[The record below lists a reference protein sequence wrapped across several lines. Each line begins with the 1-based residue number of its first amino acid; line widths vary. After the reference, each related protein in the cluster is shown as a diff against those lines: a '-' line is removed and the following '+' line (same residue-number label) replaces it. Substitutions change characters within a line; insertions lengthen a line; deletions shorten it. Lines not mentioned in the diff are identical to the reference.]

1 MTSPLTPDHLGDPNN
16 EVPVLNIPNLLT
28 VARLIM
34 VPVFGYLVLA
44 IEQTEAVQWASA
56 AVFLVAALTDL
67 VDGVWARRYG
77 LVTNFGKIADP
88 IADKALIGTALVALS
103 IQGEIAW
110 WVTGV
115 IIFREIAITLLR
127 FWVIKQGVI
136 PASRGGKLKTVSQI
150 VAIVAFLLP
159 LHGWIDAVAQMSLG
173 VALALTITTGV
184 DYVLKARIH
193 PQNG

>member
-1 MTSPLTPDHLGDPNN
+1 MTHQSTPDHIGDPSN
-16 EVPVLNIPNLLT
+16 EVPVLNIPNVLT
-28 VARLIM
+28 VARLFM
-34 VPVFGYLVLA
+34 VPIFGYLALA
-44 IEQTEAVQWASA
+44 MNQTVTVQWMSA
-56 AVFLVAALTDL
+56 TVFLLAALTDF

-115 IIFREIAITLLR
+115 IIFREVAITLMR
-127 FWVIKQGVI
+127 FWVIRNGVI

-150 VAIVAFLLP
+150 VAIVAFLVP
-159 LHGWIDAVAQMSLG
+159 LAGWVEVVAQMSLG
-173 VALALTITTGV
+173 VALALTVTTGI
-184 DYVLKARIH
+184 DYVLKARI
-193 PQNG
+193 QQQGS

>member
-1 MTSPLTPDHLGDPNN
+1 MTHQSTPDHIGDPNN
-16 EVPVLNIPNLLT
+16 EVPVLNIPNVLT
-28 VARLIM
+28 VARLFM
-34 VPVFGYLVLA
+34 VPIFGYLVLA
-44 IEQTEAVQWASA
+44 MNQTVTVQWMSA
-56 AVFLVAALTDL
+56 IVFLLAALTDF

-115 IIFREIAITLLR
+115 IIFREVAITLMR
-127 FWVIKQGVI
+127 FWVIRNGVI

-150 VAIVAFLLP
+150 VAIVAFLVP
-159 LHGWIDAVAQMSLG
+159 RAGWVEVVAQLSLG
-173 VALALTITTGV
+173 VALALTVTTGI
-184 DYVLKARIH
+184 DYVLKARI
-193 PQNG
+193 PQQGS